1 MDFSGGC
8 VAQDNSPISGVAERY
23 ARSLFELAREDGTV
37 DAAEKSLA
45 GFESLLN
52 ESSDLQRLVKSPVF
66 SAEDQER
73 ALAAVLAP
81 AGINGLAAN
90 FLRVVAKNRRLFAV
104 PDMIRAYRRIAAEA
118 RGEVSAEVTT
128 AHALTPDQESELKT
142 TLAGIVGKD
151 VTVSVTV
158 DPALLGGMIVKMG
171 SRQIDTSLKTKLDS
185 MKLKLKEVG

>member
-1 MDFSGGC
+1 MAQTGT
-8 VAQDNSPISGVAERY
+8 QDNAPISGVAERY
-23 ARSLFELAREDGTV
+23 ARSLFDLAREGNAV
-37 DAAEKSLA
+37 EAVEGSLT

-52 ESSDLQRLVKSPVF
+52 ESADLTRLMRSPVF

-73 ALAAVLAP
+73 ALGAVLAK
-81 AGINGLAAN
+81 AGVSGLAAN

-104 PDMIRAYRRIAAEA
+104 PDMIRAFRRIAAEA

-128 AHALTPDQESELKT
+128 AHALSAAQENELKS
-142 TLAGIVGKD
+142 TLAGIVGRQ
-151 VTVSVTV
+151 VAVQVTV
-158 DPALLGGMIVKMG
+158 DPALLGGMIVKLG